1 MGMITCDN
9 CGAKYEEEA
18 DQCPYCGS
26 DNFGKAV
33 QEHEDIINGLNREKE
48 HLEQLPQKAAKRGK
62 SLMTRVLIGLVALV
76 IVVAAYEGI
85 SAVVSR
91 KVAYHAVLRH
101 SQKLETLY
109 EEGDYAGIL
118 HYMEKKNLMYT
129 SAYEKYSEVADMER
143 YFESYLEP
151 ADEDYLSWIVEN
163 DRWDSIYDV
172 KYIMY
177 ILQTCQK
184 AQDQHYKYEEE
195 TSTAYYR
202 QKSYEYL
209 LDNYGVTKKE
219 TDQLIEDAGGFN
231 DDYDRLKQIQENMQ
245 KLVLEKLM

>member
-1 MGMITCDN
+1 
-9 CGAKYEEEA
+9 
-18 DQCPYCGS
+18 
-26 DNFGKAV
+26 
-33 QEHEDIINGLNREKE
+33 
-48 HLEQLPQKAAKRGK
+48 
-62 SLMTRVLIGLVALV
+62 MTRVLIGFVVLV
-76 IVVAAYEGI
+76 IIAAAYEGI

-91 KVAYHAVLRH
+91 KVAYHAVLRY

-143 YFESYLEP
+143 YFERYLDP
-151 ADEDYLSWIVEN
+151 MDADYRSWIVEN
-163 DRWDSIYDV
+163 DRWDSLYDV
-172 KYIMY
+172 KYIID

-195 TSTAYYR
+195 ASTAYYR

-209 LDNYGVTKKE
+209 LDNYGITEEE
-219 TDQLIEDAGGFN
+219 TNQLIEDAGGFN
-231 DDYDRLKQIQENMQ
+231 DDYDTLKQIQENMQ
-245 KLVLEKLM
+245 KLAFEKLM